1 MSGRALKPDSS
12 LDREGRAWLVFFAFF
27 TCYRYR
33 TFLRPQLRVPN
44 LFASVDFS
52 RYQEK
57 ARTSL
62 ATAGVVFGFTVAV
75 LVGVL
80 TLKDVWTSV
89 IPQRLSAPTA
99 GHLLAG
105 ALLPYGSI
113 WCDRFISSA
122 SMDRGKP
129 SRKVRRLLFWL
140 VFLLNIFFFIG
151 YPLKFPAAST
161 ALSGL
166 ALAFAAAL
174 FLLVSLEL
182 YDTAASWQA
191 ANHRE
196 FVFHLANLGSQSYIV
211 GLFTAFV
218 AISELFFLVR
228 PWFGRVATVLSLLAS
243 FGLSEVERGLRSL
256 MPELPSN

>member
-1 MSGRALKPDSS
+1 MSGSALEPDSS
-12 LDREGRAWLVFFAFF
+12 FTREGRAWLVFFAFF

-33 TFLRPQLRVPN
+33 TFLKPQLRIPD
-44 LFASVDFS
+44 LFATVDFS

-57 ARTSL
+57 ARASL
-62 ATAGVVFGFTVAV
+62 ATAGVFFGFSVAV

-80 TLKDVWTSV
+80 ALKDVWACV
-89 IPQRLSAPTA
+89 IPQRLSAPAA

-105 ALLPYGSI
+105 ALLSYGSI

-122 SMDRGKP
+122 SMDGGKP

-140 VFLLNIFFFIG
+140 VFVLNIFFFIG

-174 FLLVSLEL
+174 FLLVSLGAL
-182 YDTAASWQA
+182 
-191 ANHRE
+191 
-196 FVFHLANLGSQSYIV
+196 
-211 GLFTAFV
+211 
-218 AISELFFLVR
+218 
-228 PWFGRVATVLSLLAS
+228 
-243 FGLSEVERGLRSL
+243 
-256 MPELPSN
+256 